1 MRKAGMPSPTRIFK
15 GLTVEQLNE
24 LKTKALARISSGDF
38 TSLSGGAKSSSRKF
52 EMTPQEILEEVKV
65 ELAVLNGTP
74 RVTHTTQDFSR
85 LRVNNTTV
93 TE

>member
-1 MRKAGMPSPTRIFK
+1 MREAGMPSPTRIFK

-24 LKTKALARISSGDF
+24 LKTKALARIANGDF
-38 TSLSGGAKSSSRKF
+38 TSLSGGAKSSTRKF
-52 EMTPQEILEEVKV
+52 EMSPQDILDEVQT
-65 ELAVLNGTP
+65 ELGVLYGTP

>member
-1 MRKAGMPSPTRIFK
+1 MPSPTRIFK
-15 GLTVEQLNE
+15 GLSLEELNA
-24 LKTKALARISSGDF
+24 LKATALARITSGDF
-38 TSLSGGAKSSSRKF
+38 TSLSGGGHSSSKAF
-52 EMTPQEILEEVKV
+52 AMSPQDILDEVQT
-65 ELAVLNGTP
+65 ELGVLSGKP